1 MREQEMARIKR
12 AQRRWLKNLIAL
24 SAANR
29 LRIAVIEGR
38 NRARQLE
45 LEAHAQTCISRQWRI
60 HRARKENDKQ
70 VKALITL
77 QRVTRGWQS
86 RLQLQHQHQC
96 ADVLHNHL
104 KAVGRLRV
112 LKKGLRARHDAA
124 RLIQA
129 RWHKRKEKLTEE
141 LDNIGKVLEEVGENE
156 GLDVK
161 KVIAADIRKEILNEV
176 LRRKRVV
183 FKDTT
188 LAKYSFDY
196 KNYNKKIARLREQSK
211 EDPTARA
218 LISMVKRPRRPKF
231 ELEVADSEMRQAL
244 SLCMELKKNPR
255 RWRARQARQERW
267 LKENT
272 H

>member
-1 MREQEMARIKR
+1 MARRKR
-12 AQRRWLKNLIAL
+12 AQRGWLKNLNAL
-24 SAANR
+24 FAANR

-70 VKALITL
+70 VKALIIL

-86 RLQLQHQHQC
+86 RLQLQHQHQS
-96 ADVLHNHL
+96 ADVIHNHL

-124 RLIQA
+124 RLIQG
-129 RWHKRKEKLTEE
+129 RWHKRRETLMEE

-176 LRRKRVV
+176 LRKKRVV

-231 ELEVADSEMRQAL
+231 ELDVADSEMRQAL
-244 SLCMELKKNPR
+244 TLCMELKKNPR
-255 RWRARQARQERW
+255 RWRARQARQKRW

>member
-1 MREQEMARIKR
+1 M
-12 AQRRWLKNLIAL
+12 
-24 SAANR
+24 
-29 LRIAVIEGR
+29 
-38 NRARQLE
+38 
-45 LEAHAQTCISRQWRI
+45 
-60 HRARKENDKQ
+60 
-70 VKALITL
+70 
-77 QRVTRGWQS
+77 
-86 RLQLQHQHQC
+86 
-96 ADVLHNHL
+96 
-104 KAVGRLRV
+104 
-112 LKKGLRARHDAA
+112 
-124 RLIQA
+124 
-129 RWHKRKEKLTEE
+129 EE

-176 LRRKRVV
+176 LRKKRVV

-231 ELEVADSEMRQAL
+231 ELDVADSEMRQAL
-244 SLCMELKKNPR
+244 TLCMELKKNPR
-255 RWRARQARQERW
+255 RWRARQARQKRW